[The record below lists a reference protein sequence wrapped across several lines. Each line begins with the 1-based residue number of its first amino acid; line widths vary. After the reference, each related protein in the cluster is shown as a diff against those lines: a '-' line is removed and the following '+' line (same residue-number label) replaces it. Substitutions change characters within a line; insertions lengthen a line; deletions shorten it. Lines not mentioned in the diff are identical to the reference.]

1 MCNRGGDVPYLSF
14 MNRLATCALVL
25 LLSAPAA
32 FAGDLSID
40 FSADD
45 SRVDVAPRRNPRNAQ
60 LAITSRD
67 GSTVLML
74 AKDVVAI
81 QLSDATIAK
90 MEAEKEK
97 KETNFFEELILAGVQ
112 MAVGKS
118 MEYPVSKLKVDYRG
132 GALQFRNEKS
142 EPVFTEIKVNG
153 VDVLRNFASADA
165 TRFVN
170 AVRTAQSRRK

>member
-1 MCNRGGDVPYLSF
+1 

-25 LLSAPAA
+25 LLSAPAV
-32 FAGDLSID
+32 FAGELSID
-40 FSADD
+40 LNSND
-45 SRVDVAPRRNPRNAQ
+45 SRVDLAPRRNPRSAQ

-81 QLSDATIAK
+81 QLSDAEMAK
-90 MEAEKEK
+90 MEADTEKD
-97 KETNFFEELILAGVQ
+97 TNFFEELILAGVRNF
-112 MAVGKS
+112 AGKS
-118 MEYPVSKLKVDYRG
+118 MEYPVAKLKVDYRG

-142 EPVFTEIKVNG
+142 EPIFTEFKVNN
-153 VDVLRNFASADA
+153 VDVMRNFSSADA

-170 AVRTAQSRRK
+170 AVRTAQSRRN